1 MSWLRLWDT
10 MHLRNPKRSFTV
22 FTLTV
27 LLALGVLNTQESLV
41 CAEAQ
46 QTTHPPSA
54 PPPNVQ
60 TVTQP
65 SLTTDTDPVPS
76 PDASTAPGA
85 APTQNA
91 APGAPVQSGSQ
102 TGQNGSFTFRT
113 SVSEVVIYA
122 TVVDDHQHLVTT
134 LKKQDFT
141 VYEDAVQQ
149 VISSFRQEDVP
160 ISLAILIDN
169 SGSMR
174 EKRAA
179 VNLAAI
185 DLVRASNPQDESFIV
200 NFSDE
205 AFLDQDFTS
214 NINLLEKGLSHID
227 AKGGTALYDAVVAAA
242 DHLAKDAKR
251 SKQVILIITDGE
263 DNSSSTTLAE
273 TVHRI
278 QQLQGP
284 IVYSIGLLYDDQNGR
299 EGHRARKDLQ
309 LLSDQT
315 GGIAF
320 FPKSLDQVDAV
331 AQEVAKDIRNQY
343 IIGYHPTN
351 PISKGG
357 YRSIRVVAKA
367 KGFGKLTVRTRPGY
381 LAQLP
386 GKKGAGKT
394 TTVPASSDPGSGA
407 SAGSPHD

>member
-1 MSWLRLWDT
+1 MDFRVPHLRLRDT
-10 MHLRNPKRSFTV
+10 MHLRNPKRSFTI
-22 FTLTV
+22 FALTV
-27 LLALGVLNTQESLV
+27 VLVV
-41 CAEAQ
+41 CVLCARRFSVFAEAQ
-46 QTTHPPSA
+46 QATHPSSA
-54 PPPNVQ
+54 PPPGGQ

-76 PDASTAPGA
+76 PDTSPVPSAASPAQNTGTGA
-85 APTQNA
+85 AKSSA
-91 APGAPVQSGSQ
+91 
-102 TGQNGSFTFRT
+102 NGHFTFRT

-122 TVVDDHQHLVTT
+122 TVVDEHEHLITT
-134 LKKQDFT
+134 LQKQDFS
-141 VYEDAVQQ
+141 VYEDGVRQ

-214 NINLLEKGLSHID
+214 NIGLLEKGLSHID
-227 AKGGTALYDAVVAAA
+227 AKGGTALYDAIVAAA
-242 DHLAKDAKR
+242 DHLAKYAKR

-273 TVHRI
+273 TVRRI
-278 QQLQGP
+278 QALQGP
-284 IVYSIGLLYDDQNGR
+284 IVYSIGLLYDEQNGR

-320 FPKSLDQVDAV
+320 FPKSLDQVDAI

-351 PISKGG
+351 PFRNGG
-357 YRSIRVVAKA
+357 YRTIRVVAKA

-381 LAQLP
+381 FAQPP
-386 GKKGAGKT
+386 GKKGAGKSASA
-394 TTVPASSDPGSGA
+394 PASSAPSSGA
-407 SAGSPHD
+407 SAGSPH